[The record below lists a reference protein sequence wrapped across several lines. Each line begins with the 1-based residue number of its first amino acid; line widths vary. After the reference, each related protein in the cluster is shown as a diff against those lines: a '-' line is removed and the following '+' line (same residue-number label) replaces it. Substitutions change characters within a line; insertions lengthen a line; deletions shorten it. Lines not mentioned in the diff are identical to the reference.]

1 MQEDGSRAMVFLN
14 GSGIQSLYGVTA
26 EEVKR
31 KLLEDALDVPN
42 VDRHAYFRS
51 RLAELSA
58 EARQVV
64 GLILDTPEE
73 MIQYLWGSK
82 EKQITA
88 ISKGDLKQYLGWFYR
103 WSGRRISRVF
113 GELTEFVKDF

>member
-42 VDRHAYFRS
+42 VDRHAYFQS
-51 RLAELSA
+51 RLA
-58 EARQVV
+58 
-64 GLILDTPEE
+64 
-73 MIQYLWGSK
+73 
-82 EKQITA
+82 
-88 ISKGDLKQYLGWFYR
+88 ISTTTFPACAGD
-103 WSGRRISRVF
+103 RRRSRSLPSPR
-113 GELTEFVKDF
+113 GT